1 MINKDETKVDKFKR
15 VAEPRVTRA
24 CKAVNL
30 LGNLAAS
37 SYEYSEEQ
45 VNAMFDAVQYELDM
59 AREKFRKREGVGK
72 FSFS

>member
-1 MINKDETKVDKFKR
+1 MEETKQQKFVR
-15 VAEPRVTRA
+15 IAEPRVTRA

-45 VNAMFDAVQYELDM
+45 VNAMFAAVQYELDM
-59 AREKFRKREGVGK
+59 AREKFRKHEGVGK